1 MSESL
6 LDNIGNT
13 IAVMSPL
20 EAAAVILGIAYLLL
34 AMRESLWCWPAA
46 LMSTS
51 AFLIVFWQVN
61 LLMETALQF
70 YYIAM
75 AVYGWWHWHHG
86 GPKESTLP
94 IRRWRLSQHGMAL
107 LAVLALTL
115 ISGTL
120 LSNKT
125 DAALPYL
132 DSFTTWGSILTT
144 WMVTQKVLENWLYWL
159 VIDAASLILYLD
171 RELYLT
177 AGLFLVY
184 LIIVIFGFIAWRKHY
199 LNQPNKGW
207 H

>member
-6 LDNIGNT
+6 LHNLGNT

-20 EAAAVILGIAYLLL
+20 EVAAVGLGIAYLLL

-46 LMSTS
+46 LISTS
-51 AFLIVFWQVN
+51 AFLIVFWRVN
-61 LLMETALQF
+61 LLMETALQV

-75 AVYGWWHWHHG
+75 AIYGWWHWRHG
-86 GPKESTLP
+86 GLKDSILT
-94 IRRWRLSQHGMAL
+94 IRRWRLSQHALAL
-107 LAVLALTL
+107 LVVITLTL

-120 LSNKT
+120 LSKQT

-132 DSFTTWGSILTT
+132 DSFTTWGSIVTT
-144 WMVTQKVLENWLYWL
+144 WMVTQKILENWLYWL

-184 LIIVIFGFIAWRKHY
+184 LVIVIFGFFAWRKHY
-199 LNQPNKGW
+199 LNQRGTG
-207 H
+207 